1 MSTLPTLSSHHPH
14 PEVTLFGARLDTDDL
29 RIPARPAPI
38 ALKARRPE
46 VAARIRHVASRPQLL
61 PWRALDDIP
70 YLDDDAALRH
80 LDRLLRTSRDTYLR
94 LGDFLRHAEAPMR
107 SEVLAAARPLDNG
120 GGRAEA
126 DAFERVL
133 RRMPPSPAG
142 TRAWSIARL
151 NARCPRSGNNESLVA
166 HLEASLTDAEVAT
179 WRSSNV

>member
-107 SEVLAAARPLDNG
+107 SEVLAAEELPHDGVARVTEDG
-120 GGRAEA
+120 AVTVIEVGVAG
-126 DAFERVL
+126 FEMHEIVGNAL
-133 RRMPPSPAG
+133 VCA
-142 TRAWSIARL
+142 AWRIA
-151 NARCPRSGNNESLVA
+151 
-166 HLEASLTDAEVAT
+166 
-179 WRSSNV
+179 